1 MSTALNGHIYP
12 YTENVRKLPV
22 FLTGIGGTEYQ
33 EHVVR
38 GTEACWDQFL
48 ICLKG
53 EGRLLLDGDSF
64 ELEPG
69 DIFFVPRK
77 IPHEYFS
84 VGEKWETRWV
94 VFDGADIEG
103 LQTELGLTEPVVLKN
118 RGQKE
123 LLKLFDRMFVTLRT
137 EGLYGNFICSGLC
150 YQFIM
155 EFHRLLSG
163 TGGMTSGVLLPVLNY
178 IENNFRHDLP
188 VTEIAAASGVSQQ
201 YLGRLFRRELDTTI
215 ERYIQDRRIW
225 EAKTLLRETDK
236 DISEIAAVCGFSSS
250 GYFSTV
256 FRRVIGLS
264 PKKYRSSIKD

>member
-1 MSTALNGHIYP
+1 MSKALNDHIYP
-12 YTENVRKLPV
+12 YTENVRRLPV

-33 EHVVR
+33 EHITR
-38 GTEACWDQFL
+38 GSEGCWDQFL

-53 EGRLLLDGDSF
+53 KGRLILGEDTFDLDM
-64 ELEPG
+64 G

-77 IPHEYFS
+77 APHEYFS

-94 VFDGADIEG
+94 VFDGAEIEG
-103 LQTELGLTEPVVLKN
+103 LLKELGLTKPIVLKKCEY
-118 RGQKE
+118 RE
-123 LLKLFDRMFVTLRT
+123 LLKLFDRMFVALRT

-155 EFHRLLSG
+155 EFHRQLS
-163 TGGMTSGVLLPVLNY
+163 TAGGIRSGVLMPVLNY

-188 VTEIAAASGVSQQ
+188 VTDIAAVSGVSQQ
-201 YLGRLFRRELDTTI
+201 YLGRLFRRELGTTI
-215 ERYIQDRRIW
+215 EKYIQDRRIW

-236 DISEIAAVCGFSSS
+236 SVYEISELCGFSSS

-256 FRRVIGLS
+256 FRKITALS
-264 PKKYRSSIKD
+264 PREYRSSTRE